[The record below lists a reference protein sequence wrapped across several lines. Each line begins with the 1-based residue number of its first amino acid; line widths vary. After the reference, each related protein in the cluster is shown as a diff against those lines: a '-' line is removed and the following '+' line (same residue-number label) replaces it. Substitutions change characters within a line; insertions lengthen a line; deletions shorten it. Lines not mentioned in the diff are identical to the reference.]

1 VYEIR
6 LFGVKVA
13 FSGIH
18 LSLTTQKGY
27 AIRIWRTVAQLEG
40 NMQTTDSKQILLGAN
55 VSIAKTGILA
65 AVNETI
71 EYDANTF
78 MIYTRS
84 NRGGKARPI
93 TDFNRD
99 EALSIMTAHNIVD
112 PVVHLSYLVNLAS
125 PKEDTWEY
133 GVAVLSE
140 EIERVQYL
148 GFKTIVMHPGSHVG
162 EGEAFA
168 ITRIAEA
175 LNRILKGDETVTL
188 CLETM
193 AGDGSKVGNSLEQIA
208 DIISRVTHKDKLAV
222 CIDTCHNYS
231 FGYDIVNDFDGF
243 LKKFDD
249 IIGLSRL
256 RVAHINDSKTPF
268 DSHKDRHANIGE
280 GSLGFEALHRIVH
293 HEALRGIPL
302 ILETPGG
309 KYRSEIDALLARTPQ
324 A

>member
-1 VYEIR
+1 MSENVPTHPY
-6 LFGVKVA
+6 
-13 FSGIH
+13 
-18 LSLTTQKGY
+18 
-27 AIRIWRTVAQLEG
+27 
-40 NMQTTDSKQILLGAN
+40 ILLGAN
-55 VSIAKTGILA
+55 VSSAKTGLQA
-65 AVNETI
+65 AVQETI
-71 EYDANTF
+71 TYEANTY

-93 TDFNRD
+93 TEFNRD
-99 EALSIMTAHNIVD
+99 ESLALMQEKGIVD

-125 PKEDTWEY
+125 AKEDTWQY
-133 GVAVLSE
+133 GVSVLTE
-140 EIERVQYL
+140 EIERVEYL
-148 GFKTIVMHPGSHVG
+148 GFRYIVMHPGSHVG
-162 EGEAFA
+162 EGEEYA
-168 ITRIAEA
+168 IGRIAEA
-175 LNRILKGDETVTL
+175 LNGILTGNENLTL

-208 DIISRVTHKDKLAV
+208 DIISRVKHKDKLGV

-243 LKKFDD
+243 LQKFDD
-249 IIGLSRL
+249 IVGLDRL
-256 RVAHINDSKTPF
+256 KVAHINDSKTPF

-293 HEALRGIPL
+293 HEALRGIPQ

-309 KYRSEIDALLARTPQ
+309 KYKSEIDMLLDRAESQ